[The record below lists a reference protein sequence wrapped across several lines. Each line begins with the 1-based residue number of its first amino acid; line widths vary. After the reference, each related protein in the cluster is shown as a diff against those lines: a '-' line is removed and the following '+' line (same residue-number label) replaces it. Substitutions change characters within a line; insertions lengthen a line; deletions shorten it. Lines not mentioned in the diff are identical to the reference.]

1 MLKNKIY
8 YHNMK
13 PTFKN
18 LKAIVRKS
26 YEPEPYA
33 RYVVRPISIYFTW
46 LLVRM
51 PISANQVTV
60 MQEVIGFAGAVLLGL
75 GQVKWAVV
83 GVLLLQL
90 GYILDC
96 SDGEVARWKDQK
108 SIDGIF
114 LDLAGHMIIIPAYMF
129 ALGFGAWMQTGY
141 IEALISGFLS
151 ALFIERIERN
161 TLLNVVDT
169 LATNAGTEQ
178 YTFDHLRNRL
188 DEPVEQLDMGS
199 AGAIGRRSWI
209 QVLFRYPDS
218 MNVITIAVLLDLLFH
233 GIALGTRFYPFTFL
247 LSIIYA
253 AVLTVGRL
261 WQIRRVFRHSLTEL
275 RFLQIIKL
283 ARRIYRD

>member
-1 MLKNKIY
+1 MPHPSL
-8 YHNMK
+8 
-13 PTFKN
+13 KN
-18 LKAIVRKS
+18 LKRVVRKS

-33 RYVVRPISIYFTW
+33 RYVVRPICIYFTW
-46 LLVRM
+46 FFVRT

-60 MQEVIGFAGAVLLGL
+60 MQEVIGFAGAVLLAL
-75 GQVKWAVV
+75 GHVEWAVV

-108 SIDGIF
+108 SIDGVF
-114 LDLAGHMIIIPAYMF
+114 LDLVGHMIIIPAYMF
-129 ALGFGAWMQTGY
+129 ALGFGAWMRTGH
-141 IEALISGFLS
+141 IEVLVSGFLS
-151 ALFIERIERN
+151 ALFVERIERD

-178 YTFDHLRNRL
+178 YTFDHLRSKL
-188 DEPVEQLDMGS
+188 DEPIEQIDMGS
-199 AGAIGRRSWI
+199 AGGVGRRSWI

-218 MNVITIAVLLDLLFH
+218 MNVITIAVLLDLIFQ
-233 GIALGTRFYPFTFL
+233 GIVLGNRFYPFTSL
-247 LSIIYA
+247 LSIIYG
-253 AVLTVGRL
+253 AVLTAGRL

-275 RFLQIIKL
+275 RFLQIVKL